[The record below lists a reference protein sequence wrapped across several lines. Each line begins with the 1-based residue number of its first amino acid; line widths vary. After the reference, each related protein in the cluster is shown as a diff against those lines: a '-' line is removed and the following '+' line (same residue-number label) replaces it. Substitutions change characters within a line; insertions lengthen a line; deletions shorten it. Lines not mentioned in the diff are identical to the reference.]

1 MNKTIQLL
9 EFNVWANDKVFEHLK
24 TLPPEIYRKEVQSVF
39 PSVSAVLIHMYQV
52 DHVWLK
58 AMKGEEFYDIVATLG
73 QLTDELNAAS
83 LDEMKIRFKEL
94 SSLYASFIG
103 GLKDTASQTT
113 INHPHFGTLQTNYAD
128 RSSMLLIM
136 ERITAAIS
144 QPSSISRGT
153 KELQSIIFSICTRC
167 SINRNVGETVTTD
180 GLYLFF

>member
-83 LDEMKIRFKEL
+83 LDEMEIRFKEL

-103 GLKDTASQTT
+103 GLKDTASKTT

-128 RSSMLLIM
+128 LIQHVVNHGTYH
-136 ERITAAIS
+136 RGHVSAILN
-144 QPSSISRGT
+144 QQGHKGASIDYIFYLYS
-153 KELQSIIFSICTRC
+153 LQHQ
-167 SINRNVGETVTTD
+167 
-180 GLYLFF
+180 